1 MYIDPVQ
8 SRIDSNELNHHGVL
22 GMKWGIRRYQPYPK
36 GYSGDGKEVGE
47 AAKPKKKQKMTWA
60 EKKEFRTNAAKTL
73 GASNWY
79 SLNKKY
85 SEKSIKR
92 MLDNVNNKGM
102 TINEA
107 KKKERVAAMGRVIG
121 KTALWA
127 AVFIP
132 TIAFLNSQTGQKMIF
147 SAVKAANNKKNNFDD
162 LTDVLVR
169 KSTST
174 VKNDPFGK
182 ARWDKIIKDVETH
195 APRKSS
201 VPPMKSP
208 NAAYW
213 EKMIKNVET
222 HTRRR

>member
-1 MYIDPVQ
+1 MTWG
-8 SRIDSNELNHHGVL
+8 NELQHHGIL
-22 GMKWGIRRYQPYPK
+22 GMKWGIRRFQPYPK

-47 AAKPKKKQKMTWA
+47 AAKIPKKKTKMTWA
-60 EKKEFRTNAAKTL
+60 EKKEFRINAAKTL
-73 GASNWY
+73 EASSWY

-102 TINEA
+102 TISEA
-107 KKKERVAAMGRVIG
+107 KKKERVAAMGRIIG
-121 KTALWA
+121 KTALWG

-132 TIAFLNSQTGQKMIF
+132 TIAFLNSKTGQNMIY
-147 SAVKAANNKKNNFDD
+147 SAVKAANNRKNSFDD
-162 LTDVLVR
+162 LTDVLVK

-182 ARWDKIIKDVETH
+182 ASWDKIIKNVEAH

-201 VPPMKSP
+201 IPPMESP
-208 NAAYW
+208 TAAYW